1 MLKPIDIQNKDFEKK
16 LKGYDCDEVDE
27 FLDLVLKDYDMLCR
41 ENKYL
46 KEKNADL
53 KESVDRY
60 RLMEV
65 TIKQTVE
72 VAQKNADEIVA
83 AAKLEAKN
91 ITKKAEQDAK
101 KAASAIDEEHL
112 RKHHELL
119 GLKSQVETYRQR
131 MKTLSETILKM
142 MDEN

>member
-1 MLKPIDIQNKDFEKK
+1 MLKPVDIQNKDFEKK

-27 FLDLVLKDYDMLCR
+27 FLDQVLVDYDMLCR

-46 KEKNADL
+46 KEKNADI

-72 VAQKNADEIVA
+72 VAQKNADEIVS

-91 ITKKAEQDAK
+91 ITQKAEMEAK
-101 KAASAIDEEHL
+101 KAISAIDEEHV

-119 GLKSQVETYRQR
+119 SLKSQVESYRQR
-131 MKTLSETILKM
+131 MKSLSETILKM